1 MDDVKENEKSS
12 ISVTDDASKNESSSD
27 SPKSENGTHADPSGP
42 PGDVTLKL
50 EETAAPPA
58 PAPVTE
64 PSPMSTPAPSQTL
77 HGKDQE
83 NELIAVNGLLLVG
96 LVGAMLYVGTVVFAA
111 DSLLFFLGIFI
122 YLMVAPPGTYVQGK
136 SKMVSFTKE
145 VACAFALTFVL
156 FLLLKQFMPPDAD
169 QAKWLTIV
177 LAVLG
182 IKLVF
187 NPYYNFKNDD

>member
-12 ISVTDDASKNESSSD
+12 VSVTDDASKSDGSIASS
-27 SPKSENGTHADPSGP
+27 KSENGTHADASIP
-42 PGDVTLKL
+42 PADVTLKL

-58 PAPVTE
+58 PT
-64 PSPMSTPAPSQTL
+64 PSPEPQPMPTPAPTPAL
-77 HGKDQE
+77 PTKDQE

-96 LVGAMLYVGTVVFAA
+96 LVTAMLYVGIVVFAA

-122 YLMVAPPGTYVQGK
+122 YLMIAPPGTYVQGK

-169 QAKWLTIV
+169 QAKWLVIV
-177 LAVLG
+177 LATLG

-187 NPYYNFKNDD
+187 NPYYNFKSDD